1 VVALAKRNVQFLD
14 YYGETMSW
22 FDIFLLA
29 TVAALTAL
37 GAKRKMTGVI
47 IGVGSVI
54 LFRVLLSVASRNTS
68 GLIIAVIM
76 ALFAGILFGMLG
88 RASVFK
94 QRGLELPLTIG
105 GGIGG
110 LLAGL
115 VLVGALITSLPIEK
129 RFDGAI
135 VYPPQQLPP
144 LLTSAVNS
152 SQLVKV
158 GRSILLYDLPDIQKA
173 VPASQQGIYSALNS
187 FFVVGQPWQSN

>member
-1 VVALAKRNVQFLD
+1 
-14 YYGETMSW
+14 MSW
-22 FDIFLLA
+22 FDIFLL
-29 TVAALTAL
+29 TSIAALTAL

-47 IGVGSVI
+47 IGLGSII
-54 LFRVLLSVASRNTS
+54 LFRVLLSVASRNMS

-76 ALFAGILFGMLG
+76 ALLAGILFGMLG

-105 GGIGG
+105 GGVGG
-110 LLAGL
+110 LLAGI
-115 VLVGALITSLPIEK
+115 VLVGALVTSLPIEK

-158 GRSILLYDLPDIQKA
+158 GRSILLYDLPDIQKS
-173 VPASQQGIYSALNS
+173 VPASQQGIYSALNT
-187 FFVVGQPWQSN
+187 FFVVGQPWQNSN

>member
-1 VVALAKRNVQFLD
+1 
-14 YYGETMSW
+14 MSW

-29 TVAALTAL
+29 SIAALTAL

-47 IGVGSVI
+47 IGLGSI
-54 LFRVLLSVASRNTS
+54 FLFRVFLTIASRNTS
-68 GLIIAVIM
+68 GLIIAVVM
-76 ALFAGILFGMLG
+76 ALLAGVLFGMLG

-105 GGIGG
+105 GGLGG
-110 LLAGL
+110 LLAGI
-115 VLVGALITSLPIEK
+115 VLAGALVTSLPIEK

-158 GRSILLYDLPDIQKA
+158 GRSILLYDLPDIQKSL
-173 VPASQQGIYSALNS
+173 PASQQGIYSTLNS

>member
-1 VVALAKRNVQFLD
+1 
-14 YYGETMSW
+14 MSW

-29 TVAALTAL
+29 SIAALTAL
-37 GAKRKMTGVI
+37 GAKRKMTGLI
-47 IGVGSVI
+47 IGVGSLV

-68 GLIIAVIM
+68 GLIVAVVM
-76 ALFAGILFGMLG
+76 ALLAGVLFGMLG

-94 QRGLELPLTIG
+94 GRGLELPLTIG

-115 VLVGALITSLPIEK
+115 VLVGALVTSLPIEK

-158 GRSILLYDLPDIQKA
+158 GRSILLYPLLAKEPSQL
-173 VPASQQGIYSALNS
+173 PASQQGLYSALHT
-187 FFVVGQPWQSN
+187 FFVVGEPWEGSN